1 MGTNLKDLTLTDY
14 YKKIDYLEEKATLQE
29 LLNFLGLRISKCSR
43 KGAYKNVDVY
53 EFVEDGSIAICV
65 YLDKPKAHFCG
76 NLNLDGTNTKDNPWG
91 LLFSENLNLAA
102 RLLDLLEE
110 RYSQLGSLSF
120 EFYYYGELEVFD
132 IDFGPCGYD
141 ISWLN

>member
-1 MGTNLKDLTLTDY
+1 MDTNLKDLTLTDY

-29 LLNFLGLRISKCSR
+29 LLNFLGLRISKGSR
-43 KGAYKNVDVY
+43 KGAYENVDVY
-53 EFVEDGSIAICV
+53 EFVEDGSIAIGV
-65 YLDKPKAHFCG
+65 YLDKPKAHFYG
-76 NLNLDGTNTKDNPWG
+76 NLNLDGTNTEGNPWG

-110 RYSQLGSLSF
+110 RYSKLGSLSF
-120 EFYYYGELEVFD
+120 EFYYYGELAVFD
-132 IDFGPCGYD
+132 VDFGPCGYG